1 VHKKLRLEFI
11 AKRDKYAKIKTIEEL
26 YNISEVSQEV
36 YNKKLQGSLKSFN
49 TLLSEKVKPFI
60 EVYQHIEKIYINDK
74 FKVVLAD
81 EKGSFLDMTLLSAGQ
96 KQILSFILI
105 STILEFK
112 KFVDFIFI
120 DTPFGRLSN
129 KSRDFIYNNYYLNF
143 SYLTL
148 LITSSEY
155 DYLTQQNIQ
164 FKLYEIRKNRL
175 GSTIEEVQND

>member
-1 VHKKLRLEFI
+1 LNLGNE
-11 AKRDKYAKIKTIEEL
+11 
-26 YNISEVSQEV
+26 
-36 YNKKLQGSLKSFN
+36 
-49 TLLSEKVKPFI
+49 
-60 EVYQHIEKIYINDK
+60 K
-74 FKVVLAD
+74 FKVVLKD
-81 EKGSFLDMTLLSAGQ
+81 TKGSFLDMTLLSAGQ

-129 KSRDFIYNNYYLNF
+129 KSRNFIFNNYYLNF

-155 DYLTQQNIQ
+155 DYLKQQNIY
-164 FKLYEIRKNRL
+164 FKVYEIRKNKF
-175 GSTIEEVQND
+175 GSTIEKVKNG